1 MIKGLLFDLDGVLID
16 SELWHIRLDE
26 KCLKDL
32 GYDDVDPMVFVHLIG
47 AGKGMDPWELIYR
60 ELPDEYREKNFK
72 EIFRSYKLTQFDYPP
87 FKELLFPEVKETI
100 KKLKDKNYRLA
111 CCSSSKADY
120 INKALLDCEIKEYF
134 DVVLS
139 GHDFTRSKP
148 DPEIYLTAMKK
159 LGLDNDECLVIED
172 SPYGIKAGKNA
183 GMFVGCRRDYN
194 FGLDQS
200 ESDYIFDDLSG
211 IFSFL
216 N

>member
-1 MIKGLLFDLDGVLID
+1 ML
-16 SELWHIRLDE
+16 
-26 KCLKDL
+26 
-32 GYDDVDPMVFVHLIG
+32 
-47 AGKGMDPWELIYR
+47 
-60 ELPDEYREKNFK
+60 
-72 EIFRSYKLTQFDYPP
+72 Q
-87 FKELLFPEVKETI
+87 
-100 KKLKDKNYRLA
+100 KKLMHEILFLLMLMFPI
-111 CCSSSKADY
+111 STIIQGLPFFSY
-120 INKALLDCEIKEYF
+120 INKALIDCEIKEYF